1 MKAMRK
7 ILPALCMLLVS
18 AVMLGSSTFAW
29 FSANRTV
36 SANGMQITASAP
48 QDLKIGLSNVV
59 AEMGVSKTFTSK
71 AEWYNTTA
79 RPNGVMPTE
88 FVEGTTAGEEK
99 FTKIKDE
106 YLKKVNPDTGA
117 YTGTEGKDVYM
128 EESKSDVF
136 ACDFYLY
143 LTGAEATNK
152 QINWKI
158 TIGDTTALTDVW
170 KALSVLV
177 CKDGKKV
184 KEVHLGDAA
193 ANGIGASAEFDTI
206 VANKAPTGYT
216 LYFYLDGN
224 NANCN
229 NKVASKVAQMEI
241 SIEFTI

>member
-29 FSANRTV
+29 FSSNSKVTA
-36 SANGMQITASAP
+36 SGMQITASAP
-48 QDLKIGLSNVV
+48 QDLKIGLSNTV
-59 AEMGVSKTFTSK
+59 AEMGVSKTFVSK
-71 AEWYNTTA
+71 SEWYNTTS

-88 FVEGTTAGEEK
+88 FVEGTKTGEEK

-106 YLKKVNPDTGA
+106 YLKNVNPDNGK

-128 EESKSDVF
+128 EESKIDVF

-184 KEVHLGDAA
+184 KEVHLGDGA
-193 ANGIGASAEFDTI
+193 ANGIGSPVAFDTI
-206 VANKAPTGYT
+206 VANDAPTGYT

-224 NANCN
+224 HANCN
-229 NKVASKVAQMEI
+229 NKVASRVAQMSI

>member
-29 FSANRTV
+29 FSSNSKVIA
-36 SANGMQITASAP
+36 SGMQITASAP
-48 QDLKIGLSNVV
+48 QDLKIGLSNTV
-59 AEMGVSKTFTSK
+59 AEMGVSKAFVSK
-71 AEWYNTTA
+71 SEWYNTTS

-88 FVEGTTAGEEK
+88 FVEGTKTGEEK

-106 YLKKVNPDTGA
+106 YLKNVNPDNGK
-117 YTGTEGKDVYM
+117 YTGTEGKDIYM
-128 EESKSDVF
+128 EESKIDVF

-143 LTGAEATNK
+143 LTGAEDTNK

-184 KEVHLGDAA
+184 KEVHLGDGA
-193 ANGIGASAEFDTI
+193 ANGIGSPVAFDTI
-206 VANKAPTGYT
+206 VANDAPTGYT

-224 NANCN
+224 HANCN
-229 NKVASKVAQMEI
+229 NKVASKVAQMSI

>member
-29 FSANRTV
+29 FSSNSKVTA
-36 SANGMQITASAP
+36 SGMQITASAP
-48 QDLKIGLSNVV
+48 QDLKIGLSNAV
-59 AEMGVSKTFTSK
+59 AEMGVSKTFMSK
-71 AEWYNTTA
+71 SEWYNTTSRA
-79 RPNGVMPTE
+79 NGVMPTE
-88 FVEGTTAGEEK
+88 FVEGTKTGGEK

-106 YLKKVNPDTGA
+106 YLKNVNPDTGK
-117 YTGTEGKDVYM
+117 YTGTEGKGVYM
-128 EESKSDVF
+128 EESKVDVF

-158 TIGDTTALTDVW
+158 TIGDKTDLTDVW

-177 CKDGKKV
+177 CKDGKRV
-184 KEVHLGDAA
+184 KEVHLGDGA
-193 ANGIGASAEFDTI
+193 ANGIGSLVAFDTI
-206 VANKAPTGYT
+206 VANAAPTGYT

-224 NANCN
+224 HANCN
-229 NKVASKVAQMEI
+229 NKAASKVAEMSI